1 MGAQIKMAPHGWSF
15 LSPKLRDKQMKKH
28 GSGRFGVSFALVLF
42 GLLCAMSWVAQTQDE
57 ASVRGKIVALEKA

>member
-1 MGAQIKMAPHGWSF
+1 
-15 LSPKLRDKQMKKH
+15 MKKH
-28 GSGRFGVSFALVLF
+28 GCGRFGVSFALVLF